1 MPGTTF
7 IQILQHQAR
16 SRPQGLAYRCG
27 EQLWTFAD
35 VEQAT
40 NRIANALVALG
51 VGAGDRVAALTKY
64 HVDTLL
70 LTLGAAK
77 LGAVCMPVNWRLA
90 PAEVQYIVE
99 HGGARLMMADRAFLP
114 LVNLPALP
122 TIKQVVVT
130 DGAHDELPGFRDW
143 YAGASDQFQAV
154 DAKPED
160 PMLQLY
166 SSGTTGLP
174 KGVVLS
180 HAGLIFNCQLGEGVW
195 KVDENAVVGNALPT
209 FHIAGATMG
218 LFPLYA
224 GAVGA
229 SYPDFDPGAFI
240 DAIGQHG
247 ITHTF
252 VVPAMILFM
261 LQSPKLKQGN
271 FKTLKLMSYG
281 GSPISDRVLTE
292 AMAAFGC
299 GFMQV

>member
-7 IQILQHQAR
+7 IQILKHQATT
-16 SRPQGLAYRCG
+16 RPQGLAFRCG

-35 VEQAT
+35 IDRDT
-40 NRIANALVALG
+40 NRVANALAALG
-51 VGAGDRVAALTKY
+51 VGASDRVAALTKY

-99 HGGARLMMADRAFLP
+99 HGGAKLMMADRAFLP

-130 DGAHDELPGFRDW
+130 DGAHDGLPAWRDW
-143 YAGASDQFQAV
+143 FGAAADQFQAV
-154 DAKPED
+154 DAQPED

-180 HAGLIFNCQLGEGVW
+180 HAGLIFNCQLGEGVCGRSMSTRW
-195 KVDENAVVGNALPT
+195 WAMLCPPSTLPAPPWGC
-209 FHIAGATMG
+209 FRCMPGRWAPAT
-218 LFPLYA
+218 PTSTPA
-224 GAVGA
+224 PSSTPSA
-229 SYPDFDPGAFI
+229 STA
-240 DAIGQHG
+240 
-247 ITHTF
+247 
-252 VVPAMILFM
+252 
-261 LQSPKLKQGN
+261 SP
-271 FKTLKLMSYG
+271 TPSWCR
-281 GSPISDRVLTE
+281 P
-292 AMAAFGC
+292 
-299 GFMQV
+299 